1 MSAII
6 DDTYAEAFKSI
17 YVEILITAVNQK
29 WVKHAVDAATGNA
42 SSSILCDCE
51 AGFDRFVGPGGDE
64 SVETPDGRPGA
75 IIQLHIPKFWKDPKK
90 LEKSA
95 LVRISQ
101 NILTC
106 PTASCFNLIDS
117 EQYFQIGRKVAY
129 FGNKYQKRISRFGR
143 DMWWIPILGGEFI
156 IDRRLGYA
164 DGLMG
169 GNLWFFGEDVNS
181 ALEAA
186 EKGVEAII
194 PMPNVIS
201 TFPGGIAGSG
211 SKAGSD
217 YDFTIAS
224 TYEKFCPL
232 LQDNPD
238 VEGSLPEGV
247 NSVMEIIM
255 NGKDM
260 DSIINATQA
269 AINASKDT
277 NGLLM
282 ISAGN
287 YEGRLGKSFIYLNPD
302 KQPK

>member
-1 MSAII
+1 
-6 DDTYAEAFKSI
+6 
-17 YVEILITAVNQK
+17 
-29 WVKHAVDAATGNA
+29 
-42 SSSILCDCE
+42 
-51 AGFDRFVGPGGDE
+51 
-64 SVETPDGRPGA
+64 
-75 IIQLHIPKFWKDPKK
+75 
-90 LEKSA
+90 
-95 LVRISQ
+95 
-101 NILTC
+101 
-106 PTASCFNLIDS
+106 
-117 EQYFQIGRKVAY
+117 
-129 FGNKYQKRISRFGR
+129 
-143 DMWWIPILGGEFI
+143 MWWIPILGGEFI

-169 GNLWFFGEDVNS
+169 GNLWFFGKDVDS

-238 VEGSLPEGV
+238 VEGGLPEGV

-277 NGLLM
+277 SGLLM